1 MTAQSPLIEPPPVSV
16 SDSLLLAI
24 FLAAVFHVIII
35 FSVNF
40 TVSLPKKIN
49 KSIEITIT
57 QTVAEKAPE
66 KAHYLAQDNQLGA
79 GEAFKKPEPPKQQLP
94 SEGKTKKRTLKKN
107 DERSKKVHA
116 KKLITQK
123 QSEVKVNTADEAETM
138 VDKSRPKLSPDALVK
153 QVAKLGANIR
163 YSQPSAEKNR
173 IKFVN
178 QVSTHK
184 YSASQYI
191 LDWQRK
197 VERLGKLNISEAIS
211 KRTFD
216 GFIVMDVGIKRDGS
230 VYSMRI
236 SRSSGIK
243 AIDDAAKRIVKM
255 GAPYSPLPKE
265 LWKELDV
272 LVINRTWRWNEK
284 ME

>member
-1 MTAQSPLIEPPPVSV
+1 
-16 SDSLLLAI
+16 LLAI

-57 QTVAEKAPE
+57 QTVADKAPK

-94 SEGKTKKRTLKKN
+94 SEGKTKKRTLKKS
-107 DERSKKVHA
+107 DKRSKKVHA
-116 KKLITQK
+116 KRLITQE
-123 QSEVKVNTADEAETM
+123 QSEIKVNAADNTETM
-138 VDKSRPKLSPDALVK
+138 VDKSKSKLSPDALVK
-153 QVAKLGANIR
+153 QIAKLGANIR

-173 IKFVN
+173 IKFAN
-178 QVSTHK
+178 SVSTHK
-184 YSASQYI
+184 YSASQYQ
-191 LDWQRK
+191 LDWDRK
-197 VERLGKLNISEAIS
+197 VEHLGKLNIPEAIR
-211 KRTFD
+211 KRDYKGILIIT
-216 GFIVMDVGIKRDGS
+216 VGINRDGS
-230 VYSMRI
+230 IYSMRI

-243 AIDDAAKRIVKM
+243 AIDDATLRIVKM
-255 GAPYSPLPKE
+255 GAPYSHLPKE

-272 LVINRTWRWNEK
+272 LVMSRTWHWDLSTK
-284 ME
+284 Q

>member
-57 QTVAEKAPE
+57 QTVADKAPK

-94 SEGKTKKRTLKKN
+94 SEGKTKKRTLKKS
-107 DERSKKVHA
+107 DKRSKKVHA
-116 KKLITQK
+116 KRLITQE
-123 QSEVKVNTADEAETM
+123 QSEIKVNAADNTETM
-138 VDKSRPKLSPDALVK
+138 VDKSKPKLSPDALVK
-153 QVAKLGANIR
+153 QIAKLGANIR
-163 YSQPSAEKNR
+163 YSQPSSEKNR

-178 QVSTHK
+178 SVSTHK
-184 YSASQYI
+184 YSASQYMM
-191 LDWQRK
+191 DWNRK
-197 VERLGKLNISEAIS
+197 VERIGNLNYPEVAR
-211 KRTFD
+211 KRNFKGYLIMT
-216 GFIVMDVGIKRDGS
+216 VGIKQDGS

-243 AIDDAAKRIVKM
+243 AIDDAAMRIVKM
-255 GAPYSPLPKE
+255 GSPYPPLPKE

-272 LVINRTWRWNEK
+272 LVINRTWHLK
-284 ME
+284 

>member
-1 MTAQSPLIEPPPVSV
+1 MTAQAPLIEPPPVSV

-94 SEGKTKKRTLKKN
+94 SEGKTKKRTLKKS
-107 DERSKKVHA
+107 DKRSKKVHA
-116 KKLITQK
+116 KRLITQE
-123 QSEVKVNTADEAETM
+123 QSEVKVNAADNTETM
-138 VDKSRPKLSPDALVK
+138 VDKSKPKLSPDALVK
-153 QVAKLGANIR
+153 QIAKLGANIR
-163 YSQPSAEKNR
+163 YSQPSSEKNR

-178 QVSTHK
+178 SVSTHK
-184 YSASQYI
+184 YSASQYM
-191 LDWQRK
+191 LDWDHK
-197 VERLGKLNISEAIS
+197 VERLGNLNIPDAVR
-211 KRTFD
+211 KRD
-216 GFIVMDVGIKRDGS
+216 YKGYFIMTVGIKQDGS
-230 VYSMRI
+230 IYSIRI

-243 AIDDAAKRIVKM
+243 AIDDAAIRIVKM
-255 GAPYSPLPKE
+255 GAPYPPLPKE

-272 LVINRTWRWNEK
+272 LVINRTWHWK
-284 ME
+284 

>member
-1 MTAQSPLIEPPPVSV
+1 
-16 SDSLLLAI
+16 LLAI

-66 KAHYLAQDNQLGA
+66 KAHYLAQENQLGA

-153 QVAKLGANIR
+153 QIAKLGANIR
-163 YSQPSAEKNR
+163 YSQPSSEKNR

-178 QVSTHK
+178 SVSTHK
-184 YSASQYI
+184 YLASQYMR
-191 LDWQRK
+191 DWDRK
-197 VERLGKLNISEAIS
+197 VERLGSLNLPKAVTT
-211 KRTFD
+211 RNFD
-216 GFIVMDVGIKRDGS
+216 GFIVMDVGINQDGS
-230 VYSMRI
+230 VYSTRI
-236 SRSSGIK
+236 IRSSGIK
-243 AIDDAAKRIVKM
+243 AIDAAAIRLVKM
-255 GAPYSPLPKE
+255 GAPYPPIPKE
-265 LWKELDV
+265 LWNEVSV
-272 LVINRTWRWNEK
+272 LVMKRTWRWNEK
-284 ME
+284 HTFN